1 MSKLFAVRAYENI
14 YGGLHGM
21 ESLSVIEVETEE
33 EANDYAYDEAISII
47 NDYSEIFKDFE
58 QEAEEAGLDPNSDE
72 WCEFIDERIDEDV
85 SWELF
90 EITKETNES
99 LDVLNEKFYNDPDT
113 FIEEY
118 CN

>member
-33 EANDYAYDEAISII
+33 EAKEYAYDEALSVIDNYFEISE
-47 NDYSEIFKDFE
+47 NFE
-58 QEAEEAGLDPNSDE
+58 QEAEEEGLDPGSDE
-72 WCEFIDERIDEDV
+72 WCEFIEECRNEDV

-99 LDVLNEKFYNDPDT
+99 LDVLNEKFCYDPDT